1 MKKRILTLLLALALL
16 AGLTVPAL
24 AAGVPVRCISPT
36 DDLDVVQVYGDAP
49 VVQFEVTKPIGSVVE
64 GTQVKIY
71 DMDGNLLSV
80 SRGSAA
86 PESWLEK
93 TTATFNLELAKT
105 SPALSYDTIYGC
117 VAEVTV
123 DGTAYHSGNLFFM
136 ARQTAPTYTVNF
148 MLDLDTMTDLGTFQ
162 ETNGQDWVL
171 PADPTRPGKT
181 FVGWKLL
188 SGEMIDP
195 DAPVMLSGD
204 NMAYGVFERDGSAVS
219 SEGQA
224 PDASGMAYASTQ
236 KVDVDGRQV
245 TFQMYALRDSSG
257 NDTNYVK
264 LRDVAFAL
272 TGTDA
277 RFNVEWSAQRGI
289 YVPPGLAYIMVGGEM
304 DTPFSGD
311 RPYTRMNDTTDIDG
325 EAVALQAFTLT
336 DDAGNGYTYYKLRDL
351 GQALGFNVGWSA
363 EQGVYIET
371 GTR

>member
-1 MKKRILTLLLALALL
+1 MKKRILSLLLGLALL

-24 AAGVPVRCISPT
+24 AAGASVSCDSPA
-36 DDLDVVQVYGDAP
+36 DVDGIVQLYGEAP
-49 VVQFEVTKPIGSVVE
+49 MLEFTITKAEGTVVE
-64 GTQVKIY
+64 EIRVDFY
-71 DMDGNLLSV
+71 DMNGTMV
-80 SRGSAA
+80 AASASYET
-86 PESWLEK
+86 PERWKGQTACIFQAHVDSNMPPLEH
-93 TTATFNLELAKT
+93 
-105 SPALSYDTIYGC
+105 DVIYAC
-117 VAEVTV
+117 VPRVTV
-123 DGTAYHSGNLFFM
+123 DGTTYNGETIFFR
-136 ARQTAPTYTVNF
+136 ANSTAPTYTVNF
-148 MLDLDTMTDLGTFQ
+148 FLDLITLTDLGTFQ
-162 ETNGQDWVL
+162 ETNGEPWVL
-171 PADPTRPGKT
+171 PADPSRPGKT
-181 FVGWKLL
+181 FVGWKLV
-188 SGEMIDP
+188 GGDMIDP
-195 DAPVMLSGD
+195 DGPVLLTRD
-204 NMAYGVFERDGSAVS
+204 DTAFGVFEDAPAA

-236 KVDVDGRQV
+236 TVEVDGRKM
-245 TFQMYALRDSSG
+245 TFQMYALRDAGG

-289 YVPPGLAYIMVGGEM
+289 YVTPGLAYIMVGGEM

-351 GQALGFNVGWSA
+351 GQALGFHVGWSA

>member
-24 AAGVPVRCISPT
+24 AAGVTVRCVSPA
-36 DDLDVVQVYGDAP
+36 DDLGIVQVYGEAP
-49 VVQFEVTKPIGSVVE
+49 MVTFEVAKAEGAVVE

-80 SRGSAA
+80 SRGGAA

-171 PADPTRPGKT
+171 PDEPTRPGKT
-181 FVGWKLL
+181 FVGWKLV
-188 SGEMIDP
+188 GGDMIDP
-195 DAPVMLSGD
+195 DGPVLLTRD
-204 NMAYGVFERDGSAVS
+204 DTAFGVFEDAPAA

-236 KVDVDGRQV
+236 TVEVDGRKM
-245 TFQMYALRDSSG
+245 TFQMYALRDAGG

-277 RFNVEWSAQRGI
+277 RFNVEWSVQRGI
-289 YVPPGLAYIMVGGEM
+289 YVTPGLAYIMVGGEM

-325 EAVALQAFTLT
+325 EAVALQAFTVT

-351 GQALGFNVGWSA
+351 GQALGFHVGWSA
-363 EQGVYIET
+363 EKGVYIET